1 VSSHVYDTVRNL
13 TRQLRPVALDDLGLG
28 PAVQY
33 CVEQWQRR
41 HGNVQCEFRA
51 DGELHGLDERIN
63 ITVYRLIQECL
74 TNVAKHARA
83 SWVRIAVV
91 REPEQP
97 AVTVSFTDDGRGFDP
112 GSRGRGLGLIGLRE
126 RVEALGGSFDLEA
139 QPDRGV
145 RIEVKIPIGTTK

>member
-1 VSSHVYDTVRNL
+1 
-13 TRQLRPVALDDLGLG
+13 
-28 PAVQY
+28 VQY

-41 HGNVQCEFRA
+41 HGNVQCEFHA
-51 DGELHGLDERIN
+51 VGELHGLDERIN

-83 SWVRIAVV
+83 SRVRIAIA
-91 REPEQP
+91 REPGQQSL
-97 AVTVSFTDDGRGFDP
+97 TVSFADDGRGFDP